1 MSAVLAILESWGYW
15 GMLVAAFVAGSVF
28 PLSSEVV
35 LTALMLA
42 GLDPWQ
48 LFIAASIGNIGGSM
62 FNYSIGTLGKMEWIE
77 RYLHVEREK
86 MQRAQQ
92 WIQRYGVWMGLFCS
106 LPFIGSVI
114 AVTLGFMRANP
125 WLSFL
130 TITVG
135 KVVRYAVLIFV
146 LEQF

>member
-1 MSAVLAILESWGYW
+1 MSTILAILESWGYW
-15 GMLVAAFVAGSVF
+15 GMFVAAFIAGSVF

-42 GLDPWQ
+42 GLDPWH
-48 LFIAASIGNIGGSM
+48 LFIAASIGNTGGSM
-62 FNYSIGTLGKMEWIE
+62 FNYAIGTLGKMEWIE
-77 RYLHVEREK
+77 RYLHVEPQK
-86 MQRAQQ
+86 MQRAQL
-92 WIQRYGVWMGLFCS
+92 WIQRYGVWMGLFSS

-114 AVTLGFMRANP
+114 AVTLGFVRANP

-130 TITVG
+130 TIAIG
-135 KVVRYAVLIFV
+135 KVFRYAVLIFV

>member
-1 MSAVLAILESWGYW
+1 
-15 GMLVAAFVAGSVF
+15 MLIAAFIAGSVF

-35 LTALMLA
+35 LTGLMLA
-42 GLDPWQ
+42 GLNPLY

-62 FNYSIGTLGKMEWIE
+62 FNYGIGTLGKMEWIE

-86 MQRAQQ
+86 MLRAQQ

-114 AVTLGFMRANP
+114 AVTLGFTRTNP
-125 WLSFL
+125 WLSL
-130 TITVG
+130 LMITIG
-135 KVVRYAVLIFV
+135 KTVRYALLIFV
-146 LEQF
+146 VAQL

>member
-62 FNYSIGTLGKMEWIE
+62 FNYGIGTLGKMEWIE

>member
-1 MSAVLAILESWGYW
+1 MDFIISLLTQYGYW
-15 GMLVAAFVAGSVF
+15 GMLLAAFLAGSFF
-28 PLSSEVV
+28 PFSSEAVMV
-35 LTALMLA
+35 ALMA
-42 GLDPWQ
+42 TGLDPWQ
-48 LFIAASIGNIGGSM
+48 LMVYGTVGNVLGSVV
-62 FNYSIGTLGKMEWIE
+62 NYFVGRMGKMEWIE
-77 RYLHVEREK
+77 RYLHVEREN

>member
-1 MSAVLAILESWGYW
+1 MF
-15 GMLVAAFVAGSVF
+15 VAAFIAGSVF

-42 GLDPWQ
+42 GLDPWH
-48 LFIAASIGNIGGSM
+48 LFIAASIGNTGGSM
-62 FNYSIGTLGKMEWIE
+62 FNYAIGTLGKMEWIE
-77 RYLHVEREK
+77 RYLHVEPQK
-86 MQRAQQ
+86 MQRAQL
-92 WIQRYGVWMGLFCS
+92 WIQRYGVWMGLFSS

-114 AVTLGFMRANP
+114 AVTLGFVRANP

-130 TITVG
+130 TIAIG
-135 KVVRYAVLIFV
+135 KVFRYAVLIFV

>member
-1 MSAVLAILESWGYW
+1 MTSILAILESWGYW
-15 GMLVAAFVAGSVF
+15 GMLIAAFVAGSVF

-62 FNYSIGTLGKMEWIE
+62 FNYGIGTLGKMEWIE

-86 MQRAQQ
+86 MQRAQV

-125 WLSFL
+125 WLCFL

>member
-1 MSAVLAILESWGYW
+1 MF
-15 GMLVAAFVAGSVF
+15 VAAFIAGSVF

-42 GLDPWQ
+42 GLDPWH
-48 LFIAASIGNIGGSM
+48 LFIAASIGNTGGSM
-62 FNYSIGTLGKMEWIE
+62 FNYGIGTLGKMEWIE
-77 RYLHVEREK
+77 RYLHVEPQK
-86 MQRAQQ
+86 MQRAQL
-92 WIQRYGVWMGLFCS
+92 WIQRYGVWMGLFSS

-114 AVTLGFMRANP
+114 AVTLGFVRANP

-130 TITVG
+130 TIAIG
-135 KVVRYAVLIFV
+135 KVFRYAVLIFV